1 MQLPHTNSSRR
12 KRTSAAAPKFKRAF
26 CSGSAHFAR
35 KDRRGY
41 ILSGAEAN
49 EPRRGLPRQ
58 VSGGSENGGD
68 ARKICGRLR
77 CRGKFA
83 RAILPGCRI
92 SFRLVAA
99 SRIGFRGAS
108 ASCPAEN

>member
-58 VSGGSENGGD
+58 VSGGSENDGGE
-68 ARKICGRLR
+68 RRICGRRR

-83 RAILPGCRI
+83 RAILPGRRI
-92 SFRLVAA
+92 SFLHE
-99 SRIGFRGAS
+99 GAPKTS
-108 ASCPAEN
+108 LRCVSEWKEL